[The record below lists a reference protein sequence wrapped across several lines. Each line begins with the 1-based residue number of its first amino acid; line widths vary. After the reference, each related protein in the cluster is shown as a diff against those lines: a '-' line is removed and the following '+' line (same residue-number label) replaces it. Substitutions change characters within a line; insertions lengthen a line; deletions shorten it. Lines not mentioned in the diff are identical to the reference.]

1 MYHSDFNYAAAASAA
16 AHLAGVH
23 LWLSAIYRPRW
34 VKVLALTTGLIAAVG
49 ICPIIANVQ

>member
-1 MYHSDFNYAAAASAA
+1 MYHSDFNYAAAA

-34 VKVLALTTGLIAAVG
+34 VKVLALTTGLGVAVG
-49 ICPIIANVQ
+49 ICPIIPNVQ